1 MALGKSR
8 VSGGNMIV
16 AAAVVGLMMAVAGCG
31 TMGLQGS
38 DLPRGAKVVGGGF
51 LIDWEAPTAGTVY
64 LVEKTTGKIV
74 ETTSLDE
81 DDSYDFEMRLD
92 DESVTETFTKT
103 FGIPVKEAKLVLYFK
118 PAGPK
123 AREQ

>member
-1 MALGKSR
+1 MALGRSR
-8 VSGGNMIV
+8 VSGGNIIV

-74 ETTSLDE
+74 ETRSLDE
-81 DDSYDFEMRLD
+81 DESYDFEMSLG
-92 DESVTETFTKT
+92 DEGVAETFQNT
-103 FGIPVKEAKLVLYFK
+103 FGVSVKEAKLVLYFK
-118 PAGPK
+118 PAGPE